1 MNLLHC
7 WLCEANLIWGGE
19 QDLKDN
25 EDYHVVTNLSCPNCN
40 SLVHIYHP
48 KPKMMRMKKF
58 NNYFDEIFRTSK
70 KI

>member
-1 MNLLHC
+1 MKGIIMNLLHC

-48 KPKMMRMKKF
+48 KPK
-58 NNYFDEIFRTSK
+58 NDAWEENSVA
-70 KI
+70 